1 MRKVILTVLL
11 GAALV
16 SAASCS
22 GGVSNA
28 TSFVDYDFSEYTLP
42 PTEKITEA
50 PSEKTTQKS
59 STSASEKTTAKATS
73 KPTEKATKKPKPTEV
88 VINRKQEATSET
100 STKAEEYT
108 PPVVDDYT
116 DEPVYVPTEPPTH
129 APTQPPVTITAD
141 DIKITYNNYPLTL
154 DCDFR
159 AVAGGFGEPDE
170 KSENRRSTLA
180 DNGEAYTYKFG
191 NMTVNTY
198 VKDGVERVETV
209 RVEGQGKASTSKGVT
224 VGNPMSYIIQQY
236 GKPLSQDT
244 VILKYKVNSQF
255 LIFYLESNGGAVSG
269 FSIVREI

>member
-170 KSENRRSTLA
+170 QCRDAVQHDKEQQGVGHHNYGDMQTQQGRGEHRHQVGYRRVGAAHHLYQQH
-180 DNGEAYTYKFG
+180 EAG
-191 NMTVNTY
+191 H
-198 VKDGVERVETV
+198 
-209 RVEGQGKASTSKGVT
+209 
-224 VGNPMSYIIQQY
+224 QQA
-236 GKPLSQDT
+236 GRQRHLVP
-244 VILKYKVNSQF
+244 V
-255 LIFYLESNGGAVSG
+255 
-269 FSIVREI
+269 